1 MTTVFN
7 IYENVNFIVNMQK
20 YLGPKFLQ
28 LGRVAVLQDAGK
40 KMPSV
45 VLYRMKFRSREASL
59 GGLLLRERP

>member
-7 IYENVNFIVNMQK
+7 IYRNVNFIVNMQK
-20 YLGPKFLQ
+20 CLGPKLLQ

-40 KMPSV
+40 KIPSV
-45 VLYRMKFRSREASL
+45 VLYRMKFRSREANL